1 MHAVDGMASS
11 PVEVK
16 SPAVRSAGVLLRDY
30 SVGDLAAIHA
40 INEANVPAV
49 GTETPDD
56 LSHIAGQSV
65 IALVASVDDEIA
77 GFCFVLAPGAD
88 YDSMNYQWF
97 SERYSDFVY
106 LDRVAI
112 AAPHQRRGIG
122 HAMYAEVERR
132 SGLVWPDATH
142 FTLEVNL
149 RPRNDQS
156 LAFHAQLG
164 FQEVG
169 QQETDYGALVS
180 LMAKEL

>member
-1 MHAVDGMASS
+1 M
-11 PVEVK
+11 
-16 SPAVRSAGVLLRDY
+16 LLRDY
-30 SVGDLAAIHA
+30 EPADLGAIHA
-40 INEANVPAV
+40 INEACVPAV

-56 LSHIAGQSV
+56 LARIAGQSV

-77 GFCFVLAPGAD
+77 GFCLVLAPGAD
-88 YDSMNYQWF
+88 YDSMNYAWF
-97 SERYSDFVY
+97 SARYADFVY

-112 AAPHQRRGIG
+112 ASPFQRRGIG

-132 SGLVWPDATH
+132 APAVWPTATH

-164 FQEVG
+164 FEEVG

-180 LMAKEL
+180 LMAKQL